1 MPTTSKHANDDV
13 IIASAEG
20 KIYKISQAQLQ
31 QFPMLVDKTDPEC
44 RHILDL
50 LDAGVTAAYMPPP
63 PGANATGNAMC
74 YLINLAGLNTKKTL
88 FQD

>member
-44 RHILDL
+44 KHILDL
-50 LDAGVTAAYMPPP
+50 LDAGVTAAYMPPRRVP
-63 PGANATGNAMC
+63 TRPAMRC
-74 YLINLAGLNTKKTL
+74 AISSILL
-88 FQD
+88 D